1 MISQKN
7 IQLARKIGLAMRKAR
22 IAKEETLANLS
33 SILIMSFIELRAIE
47 EGNLYHFKGDIKIL
61 REKANDLS
69 KQLGFDIE
77 EFINSKNT
85 MSNIPDFLKK
95 AE

>member
-1 MISQKN
+1 
-7 IQLARKIGLAMRKAR
+7 
-22 IAKEETLANLS
+22 
-33 SILIMSFIELRAIE
+33 
-47 EGNLYHFKGDIKIL
+47 LYHFKGDIKIF